1 MRNSKRGQN
10 ALLSSNDQ
18 VSKRS
23 NNFVYE
29 RGASK
34 KIKQKLAEDSMTEYS
49 EDDRRDGLNS

>member
-1 MRNSKRGQN
+1 M
-10 ALLSSNDQ
+10 LTSNEQ

-49 EDDRRDGLNS
+49 EDERNNLSSQGGKRLGGR